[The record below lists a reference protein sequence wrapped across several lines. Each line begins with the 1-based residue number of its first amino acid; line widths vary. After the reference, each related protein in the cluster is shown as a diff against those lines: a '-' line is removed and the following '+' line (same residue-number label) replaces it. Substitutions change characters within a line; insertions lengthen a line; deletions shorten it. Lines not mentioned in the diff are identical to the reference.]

1 MRPIEKGKV
10 VTLRLNATELELL
23 QIEAKNRKLKENQTA
38 KIVLIEALSGFD
50 QKQETFLR
58 RLDYIDDNI
67 EQLAKIAALSAASA
81 ALPLD
86 ADQHDAVELREKLKI
101 HFKHSSGLGDSILEM
116 IKKGKL

>member
-1 MRPIEKGKV
+1 MLRKRESKVIGFRFNAIEH
-10 VTLRLNATELELL
+10 ELL
-23 QIEAKNRKLKENQTA
+23 QAEAKNRGLSENQTA

-58 RLDYIDDNI
+58 RLDYINDNV
-67 EQLAKIAALSAASA
+67 EQLAKIAALAAASA

-86 ADQHDAVELREKLKI
+86 ADQHDAAELREKLKI
-101 HFKHSSGLGDSILEM
+101 HFKHSSSLGDSILEM